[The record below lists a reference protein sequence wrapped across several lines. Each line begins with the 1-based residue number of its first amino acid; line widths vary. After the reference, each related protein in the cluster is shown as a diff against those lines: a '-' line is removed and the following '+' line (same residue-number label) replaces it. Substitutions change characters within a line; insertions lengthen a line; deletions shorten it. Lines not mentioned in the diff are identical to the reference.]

1 MFKKDKVIEIL
12 EKLESISKQNLE
24 ETKKMAITITEIKT
38 SLDGLVTVVQSAVEY
53 IKSLDD
59 QLAAAIAAQ
68 ADPAVLQSISDE
80 IASYIN
86 FICCY
91 SCTASSIIQQPV
103 LIQLL

>member
-80 IASYIN
+80 IA
-86 FICCY
+86 
-91 SCTASSIIQQPV
+91 TATSTLSAAIPAPPAA
-103 LIQLL
+103 

>member
-80 IASYIN
+80 IA
-86 FICCY
+86 
-91 SCTASSIIQQPV
+91 TATTTLSAAIPAPPAA
-103 LIQLL
+103 

>member
-1 MFKKDKVIEIL
+1 MFKIHKIIELL
-12 EKLESISKQNLE
+12 ENIASNSKQNLE

-38 SLDGLVTVVQSAVEY
+38 SLDGLVTVVQSAVTY

-80 IASYIN
+80 IA
-86 FICCY
+86 
-91 SCTASSIIQQPV
+91 TATATLSAAIPTPPV
-103 LIQLL
+103 V

>member
-1 MFKKDKVIEIL
+1 MFKIHKIIELL
-12 EKLESISKQNLE
+12 ENIASNSKQNLE

-38 SLDGLVTVVQSAVEY
+38 SLDGLVTVVQSAVTY

-80 IASYIN
+80 IA
-86 FICCY
+86 
-91 SCTASSIIQQPV
+91 TATATLSAAIPAPPV
-103 LIQLL
+103 V